1 VTSLLRLALRA
12 GLTSGLALGLAGCF
26 EAGYVAQAAQGQLG
40 IACNTRDLDKAARD
54 DGIEAW
60 KRALLAEV
68 PDIKRFAVASGLV
81 PTPSYEAYVELP
93 RPVAVYV
100 VSASHPLRF
109 EGLTWSFPIV
119 GSVPYLGY
127 FERDSAYE
135 LGDELREAGWDVDVR
150 GARAYSTLGWF
161 DDPVLSSMLEEGPAG
176 PGELA
181 NTVLHESLHATVYI
195 PSQSSF
201 NESVASYVGD
211 VLAERWL
218 TQRFGPESPELHTY
232 RQDLVGGEERTER
245 LHRAYAELD
254 ALYKSKLPPGTI
266 RVRKARLLHELH
278 EELGMARMPNNATLI
293 GFRTYE
299 SGDAELE
306 ALHVACGRDMRRF
319 VKAVATADAK
329 LFDEPQQEDVA
340 KVLAKLV
347 KRGCP
352 T

>member
-1 VTSLLRLALRA
+1 MIASRLAHA
-12 GLTSGLALGLAGCF
+12 AGLAGVLVSLTGCF
-26 EAGYVAQAAQGQLG
+26 ETGYVMQAAQGQLD
-40 IACNTRDLDKAARD
+40 IACSTRSLARAARD
-54 DGIEAW
+54 DSLEAW
-60 KRALLAEV
+60 KRSLLVEV
-68 PDIKRFAVASGLV
+68 PAIKAFAEASGLV

-100 VSASHPLRF
+100 VSASHPLKF
-109 EGLTWSFPIV
+109 EGVTWSFPIV

-135 LGDELREAGWDVDVR
+135 LAAELRGAGWDVDVR

-161 DDPVLSSMLEEGPAG
+161 DDPVLSSMLEEGPSG

-211 VLAERWL
+211 VLADRWL
-218 TQRFGPESPELHTY
+218 TARFGPTSAELATY
-232 RQDLVGGEERTER
+232 RQDLVDAEARTSR
-245 LHRAYAELD
+245 LHRAYRELD
-254 ALYKSKLPPGTI
+254 ALYKSKRPAMVI
-266 RVRKARLLHELH
+266 RRDKARILHALH
-278 EELGMARMPNNATLI
+278 EELDMSRLPTNATLI

-299 SGDAELE
+299 SGRPELDALF
-306 ALHVACGRDMRRF
+306 AACGGEIRRF
-319 VKAVATADAK
+319 VLAVAATEAK
-329 LFDEPQQEDVA
+329 LFDEPQQDDVA
-340 KVLAKLV
+340 KVLTKLA

-352 T
+352 R

>member
-1 VTSLLRLALRA
+1 MTGGSLARALLVIGAALAQ
-12 GLTSGLALGLAGCF
+12 AGCF

-40 IACNTRDLDKAARD
+40 IVCNTRDLDKAVRD
-54 DGIEAW
+54 DDVEAW

-68 PDIKRFAVASGLV
+68 PGIKRFAESSGLV
-81 PTPSYEAYVELP
+81 PTPSYEAYVDLP

-100 VSASHPLRF
+100 VSASHPLKF
-109 EGLTWSFPIV
+109 EGVTWSFPIV

-127 FERDSAYE
+127 FERDSAYD
-135 LGDELREAGWDVDVR
+135 LADDLKEAGWDVDVR

-161 DDPVLSSMLEEGPAG
+161 EDPVLSSMLEEGPSG

-195 PSQSSF
+195 PSQSAF

-218 TQRFGPESPELHTY
+218 IARFGEGSPELLTY
-232 RQDLVGGEERTER
+232 RDDLTGGEERTER
-245 LHRAYAELD
+245 LHRAYRDLD
-254 ALYKSKLPPGTI
+254 ALYRSKEPREVIL
-266 RVRKARLLHELH
+266 RKKKRYLEKLHDEL
-278 EELGMARMPNNATLI
+278 EMARMPNNASLI
-293 GFRTYE
+293 GFRTYA
-299 SGDAELE
+299 SGEAELK
-306 ALHVACGRDMRRF
+306 ALGAACGGDMRRF
-319 VKAVATADAK
+319 VKAVAQTEAK

-340 KVLAKLV
+340 KVLDKLA

-352 T
+352 R